1 MFSAQ
6 AWYPQRFLGL
16 QLGKSQVT
24 LPRYFRDNP
33 SFHCDVAF
41 VDGDKSFQG
50 RFADLRNLR
59 MAVGTRGT
67 RLFFDEVT
75 AQQCLNGSVST
86 DPEKD
91 PSSTWKQECQDLNRA
106 PGFAEAARV
115 YDKLSREGQIR
126 ITECDWPRHLRDKDG
141 ICTGELIAAP
151 ARD

>member
-91 PSSTWKQECQDLNRA
+91 PSSTWKQECYLNID
-106 PGFAEAARV
+106 PGFAGAARA
-115 YDKLSREGQIR
+115 YDK
-126 ITECDWPRHLRDKDG
+126 PRVR
-141 ICTGELIAAP
+141 
-151 ARD
+151 